1 MKFKDLK
8 EFIDSIGDMVIV
20 VGKDRRIIAVNE
32 VMLRKCG
39 LKEADVVGKE
49 CHRISRCLKIPCPS
63 GVACPLREVLTSGR
77 VKRMVHTHYTRDGR
91 KMVVEITASP
101 LKENG
106 ETVGIIEIIRDVTA
120 AYSLQEN
127 LKASLERFK
136 KTVKIKELF
145 TDILTHDLINVANIV
160 LLQCETIL
168 DREKCEDTR
177 EDLKRLKRNV
187 ERLVVMIE
195 NAARYARL
203 QSIDSLDFRRM
214 DLHEVLKNVVS
225 TLEESARERNITID
239 LRVHEP
245 VLAMVNPNIE
255 SVFYNLISN
264 AIKFS
269 PRGERVVVDILDEGE
284 EYLILVKDRG
294 PGIPDEE
301 KERIFERFKRVEK
314 GAVKGTG
321 LGLAIVKRIV
331 ELHGG
336 RVWVED
342 NPGGGSIFY
351 VRIPKEQ
358 R

>member
-1 MKFKDLK
+1 MKIEELK

-20 VGKDRRIIAVNE
+20 VGRDRRIIAVNE
-32 VMLRKCG
+32 ALLKKCSLR
-39 LKEADVVGKE
+39 EEEIVGRE
-49 CHRISRCLKIPCPS
+49 CHTISRCLRIPCPA
-63 GVACPLREVLTSGR
+63 GVACPLQEVLDTGEVRR
-77 VKRMVHTHYTRDGR
+77 VIHTHYTKEGR

-101 LKENG
+101 LREDG
-106 ETVGIIEIIRDVTA
+106 EAAGVIEIIRDVTA
-120 AYSLQEN
+120 TYSLQES

-168 DREKCEDTR
+168 DREKCPDTR
-177 EDLKRLKRNV
+177 DDLKRLKRNV
-187 ERLVVMIE
+187 ERLVGMIE

-203 QSIDSLDFRRM
+203 QSIESLEFRQM
-214 DLHEVLKNVVS
+214 DLTEVLRSVVS
-225 TLEESARERNITID
+225 TLEESAREKEIEIEV
-239 LRVHEP
+239 RVREP
-245 VLAMVNPNIE
+245 RPAMVNPNIE

-269 PRGERVVVDILDEGE
+269 PSGRRVEVDILDEGRH
-284 EYLILVKDRG
+284 YLITVKDRG

-321 LGLAIVKRIV
+321 LGLAIVKRIA

-336 RVWVED
+336 KVWVED

-358 R
+358 G